1 MSKKNNTSNLH
12 FGPMDLGSANPAA
25 LTIIAPTHGT
35 TAALPARYP
44 LRRAAFSR
52 KKEHL
57 YVQVDGFPE
66 IVVPWFFSDAGQ
78 TTLATEDGVEISRH
92 MVLLLSNLSSRV
104 ERALNA
110 MAVPA
115 AD

>member
-1 MSKKNNTSNLH
+1 MSKESKNSIPE
-12 FGPMDLGSANPAA
+12 FGRMGLETGPVTD

-35 TAALPARYP
+35 TAVLPARYP
-44 LRRAAFSR
+44 LRRATYSR

-66 IVVPWFFSDAGQ
+66 IAVPRFFSEDGQ
-78 TTLATEDGVEISRH
+78 TMLATEDGVEISRH
-92 MVLLLSNLSSRV
+92 MVLLMSNLSSRV
-104 ERALNA
+104 EKALNA
-110 MAVPA
+110 MSVPA

>member
-12 FGPMDLGSANPAA
+12 FGPMDVGSQNAAA

-35 TAALPARYP
+35 TAVLPARYP
-44 LRRAAFSR
+44 LRRATYSR
-52 KKEHL
+52 KKAHL
-57 YVQVDGFPE
+57 YVQADGFPE
-66 IVVPWFFSDAGQ
+66 IAVPRFFSDYGQ

-92 MVLLLSNLSSRV
+92 MVFLMLNLSSRV
-104 ERALNA
+104 EKALNA

>member
-1 MSKKNNTSNLH
+1 MSKERKKSNPQ
-12 FGPMDLGSANPAA
+12 FGPMDLGTGPVAE
-25 LTIIAPTHGT
+25 LTIITPTHGT
-35 TAALPARYP
+35 TAVLPARYP

-52 KKEHL
+52 KKAHL

-66 IVVPWFFSDAGQ
+66 IAVPRFFSDGGQ

-92 MVLLLSNLSSRV
+92 MVLLMSNLSSRV
-104 ERALNA
+104 EKALNA